1 MLALGSLG
9 KHMNEAVEH
18 HHKESWI
25 RVGHTFKGGAPG
37 NPFAVKLE
45 DGHFL
50 KTEGQQYEH
59 EKESVTQAVM
69 QAQSRIFFEQFAHTW
84 DDEVWENCGMQKPK
98 EGVPL
103 LETAGAAAYPIQLR
117 AAKQDVRRQ
126 SNKLEREEDTLSML
140 QKENRENN
148 SGLILLSENR
158 IANYTGAVE
167 RAEKKEEE
175 IRENIEKAA
184 RPS

>member
-1 MLALGSLG
+1 MIALGSLG

-59 EKESVTQAVM
+59 EKQSVTLAVM
-69 QAQSRIFFEQFAHTW
+69 QAQNRLFFDEFSSTW
-84 DDEVWENCGMQKPK
+84 DDEVWETCGMQKPTADQ
-98 EGVPL
+98 PL
-103 LETAGAAAYPIQLR
+103 RGTAGAASYPIELR
-117 AAKQDVRRQ
+117 EARQNVRRQ
-126 SNKLEREEDTLSML
+126 SNRLEGEEANLAKLKNQNS
-140 QKENRENN
+140 ENN
-148 SGLILLSENR
+148 GGLILLSESR
-158 IANYTGAVE
+158 IANYTRAVE
-167 RAEKKEEE
+167 RAEEKEKKLQQLISEP
-175 IRENIEKAA
+175 AS
-184 RPS
+184 P